1 MQLAREINKRLD
13 EILAIEDEIQCF
25 EKEIDDGGKVV
36 DTTTGEEVSKE
47 EALNK
52 AKQLLSEIKID
63 LNKLTN
69 GGQNCVD
76 VFTNPYY
83 VNDMSMDRA
92 LAREATPSER
102 PLSES
107 APNNDTY
114 KPVHIEEQGD
124 GKGIYWKN
132 K

>member
-13 EILAIEDEIQCF
+13 EILAIEDEIKCF
-25 EKEIDDGGKVV
+25 KREIASGAQVV

-69 GGQNCVD
+69 NGTIVKD

-83 VNDMSMDRA
+83 VNDMSMDKA
-92 LAREATPSER
+92 LAGEATPSER

-114 KPVHIEEQGD
+114 KPVHIDEQGD